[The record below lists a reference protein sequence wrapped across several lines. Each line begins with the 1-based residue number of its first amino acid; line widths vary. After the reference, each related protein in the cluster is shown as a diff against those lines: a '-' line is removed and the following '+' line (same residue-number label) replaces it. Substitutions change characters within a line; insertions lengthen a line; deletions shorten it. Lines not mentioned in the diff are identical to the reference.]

1 MGWVARIVLG
11 LLGLT
16 VVGLVIAGY
25 YGSTLQPPLH
35 TYEETIAND
44 RFPT

>member
-16 VVGLVIAGY
+16 VVGLLVAGY
-25 YGSTLQPPLH
+25 YGSTLEPPH
-35 TYEETIAND
+35 RSYEETIAND